1 MFGKTLTSGDVL
13 EYLIGIGAY
22 DVAKAFVDFEKSQ
35 NESKR
40 VQGST
45 LVGDKKL

>member
-1 MFGKTLTSGDVL
+1 MFGRTLTSGEVL

-35 NESKR
+35 NDRKPVS
-40 VQGST
+40 ST
-45 LVGDKKL
+45 SVGDKKI

>member
-13 EYLIGIGAY
+13 EYLISIGAY

>member
-22 DVAKAFVDFEKSQ
+22 DVAKSFVDFEKSQ
-35 NESKR
+35 NEKKPVS
-40 VQGST
+40 ST
-45 LVGDKKL
+45 SVGDRKI

>member
-13 EYLIGIGAY
+13 EYLISIGAY

-35 NESKR
+35 NDRKPVS
-40 VQGST
+40 ST
-45 LVGDKKL
+45 SVGDKKI